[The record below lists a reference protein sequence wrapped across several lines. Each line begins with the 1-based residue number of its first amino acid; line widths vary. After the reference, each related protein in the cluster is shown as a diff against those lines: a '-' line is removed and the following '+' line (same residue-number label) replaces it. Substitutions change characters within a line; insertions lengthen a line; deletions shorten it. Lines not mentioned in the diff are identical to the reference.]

1 MFWEKELIQLA
12 ERSRSLAAVCA
23 LDRERVTGAA
33 ADLARKLVWLDAART
48 WGTRYRSVFLVG
60 LPVAGLFL
68 GKRLPRLARWTAL
81 AAPFWRAGRGL
92 LRFWRTG
99 AR

>member
-1 MFWEKELIQLA
+1 MFWEKELTQLA
-12 ERSRSLAAVCA
+12 ERSRSLAAACA

-33 ADLARKLVWLDAART
+33 ADLARKLVWLEAARA
-48 WGTRYRSVFLVG
+48 WGIRYRSVFMVG
-60 LPVAGLFL
+60 LPLAGLVL

-81 AAPFWRAGRGL
+81 AAPIWRAGRSF
-92 LRFWRTG
+92 LRLWRAG